1 MSNTIPR
8 LLPASQAASLRA
20 SRGKAASEGQ
30 AESKGGVVSGPG
42 VDGNSSRPAAGDP
55 TATTSTKT
63 VSLSSRASAGI
74 AAYEAQEQE
83 NVTRRWSESAAKA
96 IAEEIEEAAEAADR
110 TGLRV
115 KTEVHE
121 ETGRYIMRV
130 VDESGEVLKEFPPAD
145 YLDVVAALE
154 ELGGLLLQEE
164 L

>member
-1 MSNTIPR
+1 MTNTIPR

-20 SRGKAASEGQ
+20 ARGKAAPDGQ
-30 AESKGGVVSGPG
+30 AESGGLVSGSG
-42 VDGNSSRPAAGDP
+42 ERRPAAGDP
-55 TATTSTKT
+55 AATSPAPT
-63 VSLSSRASAGI
+63 VTISPRASAGI
-74 AAYEAQEQE
+74 AAYEAQETE
-83 NVTRRWSESAAKA
+83 SVTKRWSESAAEA
-96 IAEEIEEAAEAADR
+96 IAKEIEEAAEATDR

-115 KTEVHE
+115 KTEVHK

-130 VDESGEVLKEFPPAD
+130 VDESGEVLKEFPPAE

>member
-8 LLPASQAASLRA
+8 LNPATQAASLRA
-20 SRGKAASEGQ
+20 PKGKASPEGD
-30 AESKGGVVSGPG
+30 AESTGRVVSGSGESTP
-42 VDGNSSRPAAGDP
+42 RPAAGDP
-55 TATTSTKT
+55 TAKASATT
-63 VSLSSRASAGI
+63 VSLSPRATAGI
-74 AAYEAQEQE
+74 AAYEAQDTEG
-83 NVTRRWSESAAKA
+83 VTKKWSESAAEA
-96 IAEEIEEAAEAADR
+96 IAKEIEEAAEDADR

-130 VDESGEVLKEFPPAD
+130 VDESGEVLKEFPPAE

-154 ELGGLLLQEE
+154 ELGGLLLHEE

>member
-1 MSNTIPR
+1 MTNTIPR

-20 SRGKAASEGQ
+20 ARGKAAPDGQ
-30 AESKGGVVSGPG
+30 AESNGGVVSGKGENQTSP
-42 VDGNSSRPAAGDP
+42 RPATGDP
-55 TATTSTKT
+55 SAATPATT
-63 VSLSSRASAGI
+63 VSLSRSAAAGI
-74 AAYEAQEQE
+74 AAYESQEKE

-96 IAEEIEEAAEAADR
+96 IAEKIEEAAEAADR

-115 KTEVHE
+115 KTEVHK

-130 VDESGEVLKEFPPAD
+130 VDESGEILKEFPPAE

>member
-20 SRGKAASEGQ
+20 SRGKVSPDGDAASSGGRVTGTG
-30 AESKGGVVSGPG
+30 ESTP
-42 VDGNSSRPAAGDP
+42 RPAAGNP
-55 TATTSTKT
+55 EPQAPATKVT
-63 VSLSSRASAGI
+63 LSPRASAGV
-74 AAYEAQEQE
+74 AAYESQDRES
-83 NVTRRWSESAAKA
+83 VTQKWSESAAEA
-96 IAEEIEEAAEAADR
+96 IAKEIQEAAEDTDR

-115 KTEVHE
+115 KTEVHK

-130 VDESGEVLKEFPPAD
+130 VDESGEVLKEFPPAE

-154 ELGGLLLQEE
+154 ELDGLLLQEE